1 MSVGF
6 RLKIGMQYIT
16 ASCTGLIRL
25 SVMSVLAELYERA
38 AIGDILQVVQHDN
51 VILELNHSEMIFLY
65 KSES

>member
-38 AIGDILQVVQHDN
+38 AIGDILQVVQH
-51 VILELNHSEMIFLY
+51 ILELNHSEMIFLY